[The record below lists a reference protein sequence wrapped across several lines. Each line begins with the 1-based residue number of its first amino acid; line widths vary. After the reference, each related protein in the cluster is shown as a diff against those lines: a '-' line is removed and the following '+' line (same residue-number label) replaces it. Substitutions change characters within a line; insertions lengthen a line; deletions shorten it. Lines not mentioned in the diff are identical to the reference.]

1 VLFDAD
7 IEFPDVAKY
16 ALDTA
21 PYRAER
27 SCPWPEA
34 SSSEGGESWGGVC
47 YALETSDEILKK
59 KVSEVFIFQRRTAI
73 PLK

>member
-47 YALETSDEILKK
+47 HALETSDEFWKK
-59 KVSEVFIFQRRTAI
+59 KFGRGFFFQRRTAI
-73 PLK
+73 PL